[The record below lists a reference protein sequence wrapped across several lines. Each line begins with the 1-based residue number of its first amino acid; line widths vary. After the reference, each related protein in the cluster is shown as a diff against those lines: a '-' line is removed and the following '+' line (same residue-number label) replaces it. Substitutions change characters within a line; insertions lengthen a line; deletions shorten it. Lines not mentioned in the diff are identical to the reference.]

1 MFFIMIHYVLVAI
14 NTASSEIHSLMH
26 TCTVFSKPV
35 NLTGIHEFTAIGL
48 LDDRMIYYY
57 DSTIQKKIPKQK
69 WMKEILE
76 QEYWDKGTE
85 FEKGEEKRFE
95 TLISQRRSSLK
106 GIHVLQW
113 LYGCFAE
120 EDKNGTLQFKRSLD
134 MFNFDG
140 NVIQAGTPSPVTVP
154 YNMKECMD
162 MMKTFLVYSTSELI
176 NASITKPPDV
186 FMFATRAK
194 EKTNIVLTCLATG
207 FYPKNIT
214 MEIKRNGRVLTAD
227 DGLLSTGVRPNDDDT
242 LQRRDHVEILRTDS
256 ANYTCRVTN
265 KKFGIDAEKTWDR
278 HLPLNDDAGGAI
290 AVGVVVVGVVLLVL
304 VFVLVV
310 IVFKRNL
317 CFSVGTSQENPSV
330 SSTPTISS
338 ENSPLIK
345 LPRAVSSP
353 RGIPNQ
359 RTPNP
364 SLRRSMSDPTKK
376 TNNKKTF
383 YSSI

>member
-1 MFFIMIHYVLVAI
+1 
-14 NTASSEIHSLMH
+14 MH
-26 TCTVFSKPV
+26 TCTAFSEPV
-35 NLTGIHEFTAIGL
+35 NLTGIHKFSAIGL
-48 LDDRMIYYY
+48 LDGRMIYYY
-57 DSTIQKKIPKQK
+57 DSTIQKTIPKQK
-69 WMKEILE
+69 WIKEILE

-85 FEKGEEKRFE
+85 YEKGEEKRFE
-95 TLISQRRSSLK
+95 ILISQKKSSPK
-106 GIHVLQW
+106 DIHVLQS
-113 LYGCFAE
+113 LHGCFAE
-120 EDKNGTLQFKRSLD
+120 EDENGTLQFKRSLD
-134 MFNFDG
+134 RNKYDG
-140 NVIQAGTPSPVTVP
+140 NDIQAAWSNPHVIVS
-154 YNMKECMD
+154 YDKKECMD

-176 NASITKPPDV
+176 NASITKPPEV
-186 FMFATRAK
+186 FMFATQAK

-256 ANYTCRVTN
+256 ANYTCRITN

-290 AVGVVVVGVVLLVL
+290 AVDVVVVGVVLLV
-304 VFVLVV
+304 FVPVV
-310 IVFKRNL
+310 IVWFKRNL
-317 CFSVGTSQENPSV
+317 CFSVGTSQKNPSV
-330 SSTPTISS
+330 SSTPAITAGS
-338 ENSPLIK
+338 ENIPLIN

-364 SLRRSMSDPTKK
+364 SLRRSMSDPTRK
-376 TNNKKTF
+376 TSKKKTF